1 MSTLRKKNALVTG
14 GTKGIGKSIV
24 KELKKKYTVYY
35 TGRKKRKIKNYFQLD
50 LSDQSSVKSFIKET
64 SKLNFDILVN
74 NAGIN
79 NIKYFNLYKPFE
91 IQKML
96 NVNLV
101 NLTLITKVLLKNMI
115 KKKWGRIVNISSIW
129 GVNPCKK
136 RSIYSMTKS
145 ALISFS
151 KSLAIEYGSYNIN
164 TNSISP
170 GFIMTDLTK
179 KSLSLNQLKSLKK
192 KVPLRRFGSP
202 EEIAKIVIFLCSE
215 KNYIN
220 GSNIVADGGFL
231 SGYEI

>member
-1 MSTLRKKNALVTG
+1 MPTLKKALITG
-14 GTKGIGKSIV
+14 GTRGIGKSIV
-24 KELKKKYTVYY
+24 EELKKKYEVYY
-35 TGRKKRKIKNYFQLD
+35 TGTKNRNIKNYFQLD
-50 LSDQSSVKSFIKET
+50 LSDKKSVNCFIEDT

-79 NIKYFNLYKPFE
+79 NIKYFNNYKIEE
-91 IQKML
+91 IHEML

-101 NLTLITKVLLKNMI
+101 NLTLVTKVLLKNMI
-115 KKKWGRIVNISSIW
+115 KNKWGRIINIASIW

-136 RSIYSMTKS
+136 RSIYSITKS

-151 KSLAIEYGSYNIN
+151 KSLAIEYGRYNIN
-164 TNSISP
+164 SNSISP
-170 GFIMTDLTK
+170 GFILTELTK
-179 KSLSLNQLKSLKK
+179 KSLSSNQLKSLKK
-192 KVPLRRFGSP
+192 KVPLQRFGSP
-202 EEIAKIVIFLCSE
+202 KEIAEIVLFLCSE

>member
-1 MSTLRKKNALVTG
+1 MPILKKKALITG
-14 GTKGIGKSIV
+14 GTRGIGKSIV
-24 KELKKKYTVYY
+24 EALKKNYEVYY
-35 TGRKKRKIKNYFQLD
+35 TGKKKRNIKNYFQLD
-50 LSDQSSVKSFIKET
+50 LSDKESVNFFIKNT

-79 NIKYFNLYKPFE
+79 NIKYFDTFKQDE
-91 IQKML
+91 IQEML

-101 NLTLITKVLLKNMI
+101 NLTLVTKVLLKNMI
-115 KKKWGRIVNISSIW
+115 KNKWGRIINIASIW

-136 RSIYSMTKS
+136 RSIYSITKS

-151 KSLAIEYGSYNIN
+151 KSLAIEYGRYNIN
-164 TNSISP
+164 SNSISP
-170 GFIMTDLTK
+170 GFILTDLTK
-179 KSLSLNQLKSLKK
+179 KSLSSNQLKSLKK
-192 KVPLRRFGSP
+192 KVPLQRFGSP
-202 EEIAKIVIFLCSE
+202 KEIAEIVLFLCNE

>member
-1 MSTLRKKNALVTG
+1 MQILKKALITG
-14 GTKGIGKSIV
+14 GTRGIGKSIV
-24 KELKKKYTVYY
+24 EELKKKYEVYY
-35 TGRKKRKIKNYFQLD
+35 TGKKKTYIKNYFQLD
-50 LSDQSSVKSFIKET
+50 LSDKRSVNRFIKDT

-79 NIKYFNLYKPFE
+79 NIKYFDTFNSRE
-91 IQKML
+91 IQEML

-101 NLTLITKVLLKNMI
+101 NLALITKVLLKNMI
-115 KKKWGRIVNISSIW
+115 KNKWGRIINIASIW

-136 RSIYSMTKS
+136 RSIYSITKS

-151 KSLAIEYGSYNIN
+151 KSLAIEYGKYNIN

-170 GFIMTDLTK
+170 GFILTELTK
-179 KSLSLNQLKSLKK
+179 KSLSSNQIKFLKK
-192 KVPLRRFGSP
+192 KIPLKRFGSAK
-202 EEIAKIVIFLCSE
+202 EIAEIVLFLCSE

>member
-1 MSTLRKKNALVTG
+1 MSSLKNALITG
-14 GTKGIGKSIV
+14 GTRGIGKSIV
-24 KELKKKYTVYY
+24 EELKKKYIVYY
-35 TGRKKRKIKNYFQLD
+35 TGKKHRNIKNYFQLD
-50 LSDQSSVKSFIKET
+50 LSDIKSVNRFIKNS

-79 NIKYFNLYKPFE
+79 NIKYFDTFSSGE
-91 IQKML
+91 IQEML
-96 NVNLV
+96 NINLI

-115 KKKWGRIVNISSIW
+115 KNKWGRIINISSIW

-136 RSIYSMTKS
+136 RSIYSITKS

-151 KSLAIEYGSYNIN
+151 KSLAIEYGKYNIN
-164 TNSISP
+164 SNSISP
-170 GFIMTDLTK
+170 GFILTDLTK
-179 KSLSLNQLKSLKK
+179 KSLSSNQLKSLKK
-192 KVPLRRFGSP
+192 KVPLKRFGSP
-202 EEIAKIVIFLCSE
+202 EEIAEIVLFLCRE

>member
-1 MSTLRKKNALVTG
+1 MSSLKKALITG
-14 GTKGIGKSIV
+14 GTRGIGKSIV
-24 KELKKKYTVYY
+24 EELKKKYTVYY
-35 TGRKKRKIKNYFQLD
+35 TGKKYRNIKNYFQLD
-50 LSDQSSVKSFIKET
+50 LSDTKSVNCFIKDS

-79 NIKYFNLYKPFE
+79 NIKHFDTFSSKE
-91 IQKML
+91 IQEML
-96 NVNLV
+96 NINLI
-101 NLTLITKVLLKNMI
+101 NLILITKVLLKNMI
-115 KKKWGRIVNISSIW
+115 KNNWGRIINISSIW

-136 RSIYSMTKS
+136 RSIYSITKS

-151 KSLAIEYGSYNIN
+151 KSLAIEYGRYNIN
-164 TNSISP
+164 SNSISP
-170 GFIMTDLTK
+170 GFILTDLTK

-192 KVPLRRFGSP
+192 KVPLQRFGSP
-202 EEIAKIVIFLCSE
+202 KEIAEIVLFLCRE

>member
-1 MSTLRKKNALVTG
+1 MPTLKKALITG
-14 GTKGIGKSIV
+14 GTRGIGKSIV
-24 KELKKKYTVYY
+24 EALKKNYEVYY
-35 TGRKKRKIKNYFQLD
+35 TGTKNRNIKNYFQLD
-50 LSDQSSVKSFIKET
+50 LSDKKSVNCFIEDT

-79 NIKYFNLYKPFE
+79 NIKYFNNYKIEE
-91 IQKML
+91 IHEML

-101 NLTLITKVLLKNMI
+101 NLTLVTKVLLKNMI
-115 KKKWGRIVNISSIW
+115 KNKWGRIINIASIW

-136 RSIYSMTKS
+136 RSIYSITKS

-151 KSLAIEYGSYNIN
+151 KSLAIEYGRYNIN
-164 TNSISP
+164 SNSISP
-170 GFIMTDLTK
+170 GFILTELTK
-179 KSLSLNQLKSLKK
+179 KSLSSNQLKSLKK
-192 KVPLRRFGSP
+192 KVPLQRFGSP
-202 EEIAKIVIFLCSE
+202 KEIAEIVLFLCSE

>member
-1 MSTLRKKNALVTG
+1 MSTLRKKKALVTG

-24 KELKKKYTVYY
+24 KELKKKYIVYY
-35 TGRKKRKIKNYFQLD
+35 TGRENRKIKNYFQLN
-50 LSDQSSVKSFIKET
+50 LSDQSSVNSFIKET
-64 SKLNFDILVN
+64 SKLNFEILVN

-79 NIKYFNLYKPFE
+79 NIKYFNLYKPLE
-91 IQKML
+91 IQEML
-96 NVNLV
+96 NVNLI
-101 NLTLITKVLLKNMI
+101 NLTLITKALLKNMI
-115 KKKWGRIVNISSIW
+115 KKKWGRIINISSIW

-136 RSIYSMTKS
+136 RTVYSMTKS

-151 KSLAIEYGSYNIN
+151 KSLAIEYGRYNIS

-179 KSLSLNQLKSLKK
+179 KSLSTSQLKSLKK
-192 KVPLRRFGSP
+192 KVPLLRFGSP
-202 EEIAKIVIFLCSE
+202 EEIADIVMFLCSE

-220 GSNIVADGGFL
+220 GTNIVADGGFL

>member
-1 MSTLRKKNALVTG
+1 MSSLKNALITG
-14 GTKGIGKSIV
+14 GTRGIGKSIV
-24 KELKKKYTVYY
+24 EELKKKYVVYY
-35 TGRKKRKIKNYFQLD
+35 TGTKHRNIKNYFQLD
-50 LSDQSSVKSFIKET
+50 LSDIKSVNRFIKNS

-79 NIKYFNLYKPFE
+79 NIKYFDTFSSGE
-91 IQKML
+91 IQEML
-96 NVNLV
+96 NINLI

-115 KKKWGRIVNISSIW
+115 KNKWGRIINISSIW

-136 RSIYSMTKS
+136 RSIYSITKS

-151 KSLAIEYGSYNIN
+151 KSLAIEYGKYNIN
-164 TNSISP
+164 SNSISP
-170 GFIMTDLTK
+170 GFILTDLTK
-179 KSLSLNQLKSLKK
+179 KSLSSNQLKSLKK
-192 KVPLRRFGSP
+192 KVPLKRFGSP
-202 EEIAKIVIFLCSE
+202 KEIAEIVLFLCRE

>member
-1 MSTLRKKNALVTG
+1 MPIFKKKALITG
-14 GTKGIGKSIV
+14 GTRGIGKSIV
-24 KELKKKYTVYY
+24 EALKKNYEVYY
-35 TGRKKRKIKNYFQLD
+35 TGTKNRNIKNYFQLD
-50 LSDQSSVKSFIKET
+50 LSDKKSVNCFIEDT

-79 NIKYFNLYKPFE
+79 NIKYFNNYKIEE
-91 IQKML
+91 IHEML

-101 NLTLITKVLLKNMI
+101 NLTLVTKVLLKNMI
-115 KKKWGRIVNISSIW
+115 KNKWGRIINIASIW

-136 RSIYSMTKS
+136 RSIYSITKS

-151 KSLAIEYGSYNIN
+151 KSLAIEYGRYNIN
-164 TNSISP
+164 SNSISP
-170 GFIMTDLTK
+170 GFILTELTK
-179 KSLSLNQLKSLKK
+179 KSLSSNQLKSLKK
-192 KVPLRRFGSP
+192 KVPLQRFGSP
-202 EEIAKIVIFLCSE
+202 KEIAEIVLFLCSE